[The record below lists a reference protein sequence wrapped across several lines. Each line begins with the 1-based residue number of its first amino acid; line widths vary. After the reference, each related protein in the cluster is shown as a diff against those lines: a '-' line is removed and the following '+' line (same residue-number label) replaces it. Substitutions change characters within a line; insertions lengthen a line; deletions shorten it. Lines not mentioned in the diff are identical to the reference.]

1 MLELLNKVCE
11 LANWFCLQGVR
22 VVRANRRDGFGLGGT
37 TVLVGWGGHLVSF
50 CRTVVDI
57 EDYFWG
63 LGIVALKIN
72 L

>member
-37 TVLVGWGGHLVSF
+37 TVLVGWGGHQVSF
-50 CRTVVDI
+50 YKTVEELV
-57 EDYFWG
+57 FSKWRN
-63 LGIVALKIN
+63 N
-72 L
+72 LIL

>member
-1 MLELLNKVCE
+1 M
-11 LANWFCLQGVR
+11 
-22 VVRANRRDGFGLGGT
+22 VRANRRDGFGLGGT

-63 LGIVALKIN
+63 LDIVALKLN

>member
-1 MLELLNKVCE
+1 MPRIDFATAYAQNRFNKYVLIVE
-11 LANWFCLQGVR
+11 
-22 VVRANRRDGFGLGGT
+22 
-37 TVLVGWGGHLVSF
+37 TVLVASCGHLVSF

-63 LGIVALKIN
+63 LGIVALKLN

>member
-1 MLELLNKVCE
+1 MVYCGEE
-11 LANWFCLQGVR
+11 
-22 VVRANRRDGFGLGGT
+22 
-37 TVLVGWGGHLVSF
+37 VSF

-63 LGIVALKIN
+63 LGIVALKLN

>member
-1 MLELLNKVCE
+1 LLELLNKVSD
-11 LANWFCLQGVR
+11 LGLVLFIGRTGGAKKSGGRF
-22 VVRANRRDGFGLGGT
+22 GFGEV
-37 TVLVGWGGHLVSF
+37 TVLLGWGGHLVSF

-63 LGIVALKIN
+63 LGIVALKLN